1 MQILMPGETAAPGS
15 ATGKTGTPTA
25 RTAGTAFTIIVNAV
39 DAYWNKVPTVTDMV
53 HIATTDANGVVPADI
68 ALANG
73 TMTFTNKVTL
83 KTPVTTT
90 TITVTD
96 VTDGAKTADTSPA
109 LTVNV
114 GAFC

>member
-1 MQILMPGETAAPGS
+1 
-15 ATGKTGTPTA
+15 
-25 RTAGTAFTIIVNAV
+25 
-39 DAYWNKVPTVTDMV
+39 MV

-90 TITVTD
+90 TIT
-96 VTDGAKTADTSPA
+96 
-109 LTVNV
+109 LLM
-114 GAFC
+114 